1 MLLQFFMGNNHVK
14 KAGCLGGGRGLAKG
28 DGEKDRGG
36 GEEKE
41 QSKMARIRNPKLHSS
56 LQK

>member
-1 MLLQFFMGNNHVK
+1 MSMLLQFFMGNNHVK

-36 GEEKE
+36 GEG
-41 QSKMARIRNPKLHSS
+41 
-56 LQK
+56 